1 MLFQFG
7 ILGVETWMLM
17 VGAGMYMAYV
27 PVNGIYF
34 DRIIGAF
41 KYPGTVGFIVTLA
54 DTWGYMGSF
63 GLQLYKN
70 FGQANISYT
79 AFLAYAV
86 YAMLGGYG
94 VLVLFTYRYFR
105 KKYFAEFQMENKLA

>member
-7 ILGVETWMLM
+7 ILGVETWMLL